1 MKLAQSKRIRSN
13 NEPMWIANDT
23 EGSATVHLTWLLG
36 AAVVGFLIPFLLVDL
51 LAVPRNLFVAGHV
64 MVFGTFLF
72 AYARWAKIR
81 PRAFLLHHPLP
92 GLLAAL
98 IAGSF
103 TVHFVLSQPGSP
115 GMEGLTLLLAIL
127 WLGVVYGIVDGL
139 LLTVMPVYAVW
150 CIGARFGWTASWPGR
165 IAVGGLALLAS
176 LAVTTAYHLGFPEF
190 QGPEVI
196 QPVIGNA
203 IFTLAYLLSGSPLAP
218 LLAHVAMHIAAAV
231 HAYGT
236 SIPLPPHY

>member
-1 MKLAQSKRIRSN
+1 MRSAN
-13 NEPMWIANDT
+13 QPTWIANGT
-23 EGSATVHLTWLLG
+23 EESITTHLTWLIG
-36 AAVVGFLIPFLLVDL
+36 AAVVGFLVPFLLVHL
-51 LAVPRNLFVAGHV
+51 LAVSRNLFVAGHA
-64 MVFGTFLF
+64 MIFGAFLF
-72 AYARWAKIR
+72 TYARWAKIR
-81 PRAFLLHHPLP
+81 PIRFLLRHPLL

-98 IAGSF
+98 IAGGF
-103 TVHFVLSQPGSP
+103 TVNFVLSQPGSS
-115 GMEGLTLLLAIL
+115 GVEGLMLLFGIL

-150 CIGARFGWTASWPGR
+150 CIGTRLGWMTSWPGR
-165 IAVGGLALLAS
+165 IVVGGLALLAS
-176 LAVTTAYHLGFPEF
+176 LAVTAAYHLGFPEF

-203 IFTLAYLLSGSPLAP
+203 IFTLAFLLSGSPLAP
-218 LLAHVAMHIAAAV
+218 LLAHMAMHIAAAV